1 MTSFAT
7 IVRTLRN
14 LRINFY
20 IRFFFLSFSCEHAEF
35 FSLIPVPL
43 SDLAESHVKLDSYSN
58 LLSVVPCWLL
68 LEVFHQYIDL
78 IWRFF
83 ESSALLEVGDVGLFD
98 LFASSFEIK
107 LAVLIQ
113 FLGACELF
121 RVPVDEPLLD
131 LRLLLLGSATADTC
145 WSWVFHGPLWRDNF
159 ES

>member
-20 IRFFFLSFSCEHAEF
+20 IRFFVLSSACKHAEF
-35 FSLIPVPL
+35 FSLIPVPFC
-43 SDLAESHVKLDSYSN
+43 DLAESHVKLDSYCY

-83 ESSALLEVGDVGLFD
+83 ESSAFLEVGDVRLFD

-107 LAVLIQ
+107 LAVLIH
-113 FLGACELF
+113 LSGACVLF
-121 RVPVDEPLLD
+121 RVSVDEPFLD
-131 LRLLLLGSATADTC
+131 L
-145 WSWVFHGPLWRDNF
+145 
-159 ES
+159 